1 MGGYMKKWVSGLFVA
16 VLGASAPALADEWS
30 KRFPVSGRPELRVD
44 ANDGSVVVH
53 IWDRKEIEAH
63 VTTNYWKIP
72 ADIQVVDRQSGDRVE
87 LEIRMPRHHMFEL
100 NFGGR
105 RSIQVDLHVPREVRS
120 DIRTGDGSITVDSI
134 HGETHLATGD
144 GNIDATSLDGSL
156 EAKTGDGHVHV
167 HGRFDV
173 LNLHTG
179 DGNIEAEIAAG
190 SKMTSEWTVR
200 TGDGHVTLRMPAGFS
215 AYLDVHT
222 GDGHIQS
229 DLPVTVSGTRLNE
242 HELRGNLNAGG
253 PALIVHTND
262 GSIRLEKL

>member
-1 MGGYMKKWVSGLFVA
+1 MKKWMFGLFVA

-30 KRFPVSGRPELRVD
+30 KRFPVSGRPDLRVD

-53 IWDRKEIEAH
+53 IWDRKEIEAR
-63 VTTNYWKIP
+63 VTTTHWRIP
-72 ADIQVVDRQSGDRVE
+72 SDIQVVDRQSGDHVE
-87 LEIRMPRHHMFEL
+87 LELRMPRHHLFSL
-100 NFGGR
+100 NLGHA
-105 RSIQVDLHVPREVRS
+105 SIQVELHVPRELRS
-120 DIRTGDGSITVDSI
+120 DIRTGDGNITVDSV
-134 HGETHLATGD
+134 HGETHLSTGD
-144 GNIDATSLDGSL
+144 GRIDASSLDGSL
-156 EAKTGDGHVHV
+156 EAKTGDGHVRV
-167 HGRFDV
+167 QGRFDI

-179 DGNIEAEIAAG
+179 DGSIEAEVAAG

-200 TGDGHVTLRMPAGFS
+200 TGDGHVTLRMPAAFS

-229 DLPVTVSGTRLNE
+229 DLPVTISGTRINE